1 VEKALLLV
9 TLFGIGIGLMVPTA
23 PEAPRPVAAAVEAAP
38 QPLGPKPTD
47 TPEVPRETK
56 LDRKPNGH
64 FYVDAEVNG
73 GDLVNFI
80 VDTGASSVA
89 LTTRDAR
96 RIGLPFSP
104 SSFEVIGT
112 GASGAVRGQL
122 VTIDRLSIDGK
133 EVRQVR
139 GAVLEGLEISLLGQS
154 YLSRIGGVEMA
165 GDSMTLR

>member
-1 VEKALLLV
+1 VVKALLLV
-9 TLFGIGIGLMVPTA
+9 VGIGIGIGLMVPTGSGPSS
-23 PEAPRPVAAAVEAAP
+23 PEAAVTQAP
-38 QPLGPKPTD
+38 PQASGPKPAE
-47 TPEVPRETK
+47 TPEIPRETK
-56 LDRKPNGH
+56 LDRRSNGH

-73 GDLVNFI
+73 DDLVNFI

-89 LTTRDAR
+89 LTTRDAE
-96 RIGLPFSP
+96 RIGVPFSR
-104 SSFEVIGT
+104 SNFEVIGT

-133 EVRQVR
+133 EVREVR